1 MKSKVLK
8 TFAVI
13 VAASMV
19 LVACAPAPTVAPT
32 TVPST
37 QAPTEAATTAPTT
50 AGATATAAMPV
61 TGSIDCMGAQAGDK
75 LSLVYEW
82 TGNEETLFNTVLK
95 PFVDACGVTIT
106 PTETRDPAVLDTM
119 VKSTPP
125 DVVMWPDLSPL
136 KLYTDMLKPLDTVGG
151 DKSNYASFW
160 ITMGTVNGN
169 WLAIPVKADYKSI
182 IWYSPAQFQAYG
194 YQVPTTLDELKT
206 LVDKMVSD
214 GNVPWSMGFNNGGS
228 ADGWT
233 GTDFIQ
239 DLLLTTQ
246 GPDYANGII
255 AGTVPYND
263 QPVIDAYTLYYQW
276 ASDPKYTVGGA
287 DGTVNTPFADAILQV
302 FSNPPKAMMVKQ
314 SGFAGGNIQAAYPNL
329 KYGTDYDFFQFP
341 GIQGA
346 QGGADFMM
354 DFNDT
359 PAAKALIA
367 YLTSAL
373 GGQNWAAAGFGI
385 SPNTGGKGYYTDP
398 VTSKL
403 SDLLNNSTGFT
414 FDIGDALGS
423 PFNTAEFKG
432 VVDIVQGADI
442 KTTLDTVAAAQ
453 AQTVSP

>member
-1 MKSKVLK
+1 MKNITK
-8 TFAVI
+8 TFGV
-13 VAASMV
+13 MV
-19 LVACAPAPTVAPT
+19 LIAMLVAACAPTATPTEAPTMAPT
-32 TVPST
+32 EVPAT
-37 QAPTEAATTAPTT
+37 MAPTEAPATMAPTE
-50 AGATATAAMPV
+50 MPV
-61 TGSIDCMGAQAGDK
+61 SAIDCMGAKAGDS

-82 TGNEETLFNTVLK
+82 TGAEETALNTVLK

-106 PTETRDPAVLDTM
+106 PTETRDIAVLDTM

-125 DVVMWPDLSPL
+125 DVVMWPDLRPL
-136 KLYTDMLKPLDTVGG
+136 KLYTDMLQPLDTVGA
-151 DKSNYASFW
+151 DQSNYPAFW
-160 ITMGTVNGN
+160 VDFGTMNGK
-169 WLAIPVKADYKSI
+169 WLTIPVKADYKSI
-182 IWYSPAQFQAYG
+182 IWYSPAQFQAFG
-194 YQVPTTLDELKT
+194 YQVPTTLDELKS
-206 LVDKMVSD
+206 LVDQMVAD

-246 GPDYANGII
+246 GPAYVSGIVD
-255 AGTVPYND
+255 GSVPYND
-263 QPVIDAYTLYYQW
+263 QAVVDAYTLYYKW

-287 DGTVNTPFADAILQV
+287 DGTVNTAFADAILQV

-314 SGFAGGNIQAAYPNL
+314 SGFAGGNIASAYPDL

-346 QGGADFMM
+346 QGGADFLM
-354 DFNDT
+354 DFNPT

-385 SPNTGGKGYYTDP
+385 TPNTGGTGYYTDP
-398 VTSKL
+398 VTAKL
-403 SDLLNNSTGFT
+403 SDLLNNSNGFT
-414 FDIGDALGS
+414 FDLGDGLGD
-423 PFNTAEFKG
+423 PFATAEFKG

-442 KTTLDTVAAAQ
+442 MTTLNTVAAAQ